1 LHIIRNDFGRKI
13 KSFEFD
19 YLGGHS
25 GIEAVLMNA
34 TVSLYEKGLHI
45 STGLSRDNIF
55 LEWKRISGLK
65 ISQGKHRL
73 IDINYDAGRIQL
85 QEVKKEA
92 ELNEFVEI
100 IKKANPALE
109 IEYIKTDKSKISD
122 INTKRQEK
130 RYQEQER
137 RVQVFIASLET
148 DEEDEIIR
156 AWEERLKENLEFPFE
171 AETVD
176 NPGPLQVGKTVKVT
190 GLDGSEDLYGIIA
203 VIKDGRKK
211 YWLPLCEL
219 VPVDKGSEN
228 YQMIDDYCFWFC
240 SR

>member
-1 LHIIRNDFGRKI
+1 LYVIRNDFGRKI
-13 KSFEFD
+13 ESFELD

-34 TVSLYEKGLHI
+34 SVSLYEKGLHI

-55 LEWKRISGLK
+55 LEWKRIFGLK

-73 IDINYDAGRIQL
+73 IDVIYDTGCIQL
-85 QEVKKEA
+85 QEVKKKA

-109 IEYIKTDKSKISD
+109 IEYIKTDKSKILD

-148 DEEDEIIR
+148 DEEDEILK
-156 AWEERLKENLEFPFE
+156 AWEEQLKTNLEFPFE
-171 AETVD
+171 AEILD
-176 NPGPLQVGKTVKVT
+176 KPSPLQVGKTVKVT

-203 VIKDGRKK
+203 EIKDGRKK
-211 YWLPLCEL
+211 YWIPLCEL
-219 VPVDKGSEN
+219 EPVDKDSEN
-228 YQMIDDYCFWFC
+228 YQIIDDYCFWFC